1 MTLINNLG
9 NHVGVFGVVIKG
21 KGCISQVV
29 DIQVWAPGT
38 VLVTWA
44 WVVSQIYTSSAYENS
59 TASPSVSAESDRLLG
74 RATQSPHT

>member
-1 MTLINNLG
+1 MTLIKNLG
-9 NHVGVFGVVIKG
+9 NHVGMFGVVTKG

-44 WVVSQIYTSSAYENS
+44 QVCHVGLDGIT
-59 TASPSVSAESDRLLG
+59 DIR
-74 RATQSPHT
+74 